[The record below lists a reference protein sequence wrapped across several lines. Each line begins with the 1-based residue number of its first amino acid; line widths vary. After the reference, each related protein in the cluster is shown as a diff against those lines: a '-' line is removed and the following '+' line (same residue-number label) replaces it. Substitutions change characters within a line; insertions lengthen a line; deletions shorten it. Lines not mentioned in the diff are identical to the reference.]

1 MWGKVHSCVLHDLS
15 WHNLGVLSADI
26 SWGLLE
32 SQLKVPPNCFKQ
44 WPVKQYSIAFSAD
57 PAKLIYDHKEIQ
69 FFTFWLIDFIYSF
82 FSDLFPQQLAPSV
95 SVVTSSPNSP
105 NSPNNQQSFTVETG
119 SDPNNGGGF
128 HLNLLVFLF
137 VYLFCTKMTALVES
151 TFGNPAELFIFI
163 TFHNHSKIF
172 WYGILLKTRDIFWYT
187 AK

>member
-1 MWGKVHSCVLHDLS
+1 MSALEWGKVHSCVLHDLS

-57 PAKLIYDHKEIQ
+57 PAKLIYDHKEIL
-69 FFTFWLIDFIYSF
+69 FFTFWLIDFIYSYF
-82 FSDLFPQQLAPSV
+82 LDLFPQQLAPSV

-119 SDPNNGGGF
+119 SDPNNGVQVKISVSQSQNQSQ
-128 HLNLLVFLF
+128 HQSSNSALL
-137 VYLFCTKMTALVES
+137 TKYILELLLQRKKTS
-151 TFGNPAELFIFI
+151 TTG
-163 TFHNHSKIF
+163 
-172 WYGILLKTRDIFWYT
+172 Y
-187 AK
+187 